1 MDIGFIGAGKVG
13 CTLGK
18 LFCERGLKVTGYY
31 DSDADAANEAARF
44 TGSACYSDMKQLAQ
58 SSDVLFLTVPDG
70 LIGPV
75 FSQLRGEADL
85 AGRLICHCSGSISSR
100 DVFPALSPSPLM
112 VHST

>member
-18 LFCERGLKVTGYY
+18 LFCEQGLKVTGYY
-31 DSDADAANEAARF
+31 DNNADAADEAARF
-44 TGSACYSDMKQLAQ
+44 TGSACYEDMKQLADE
-58 SSDVLFLTVPDG
+58 SDVLFLTVPDG

-75 FSQLRGEADL
+75 FSQLRGAADL

-100 DVFPALSPSPLM
+100 EVSCGPGWSIEGRG
-112 VHST
+112 